1 MYFVISENT
10 CTFVVANYLQGN
22 EAFLSEPP
30 MWLMASVYI
39 LQTQHRRV
47 MLRSFQRL
55 RTYFESKQPILTV
68 LLKWTFI
75 SIIVAICVG
84 CSSAIFLHALHW
96 VTDVRE
102 ANFHIIYFLPLAG
115 LLIGYTFHRWG
126 KEIESG
132 NNLIIDNIHKPK
144 KVIPFRMAPFILLGT
159 VITHLFGG
167 SAGREGTAIQMGGT
181 IADQFTKLF
190 RLSKENRKIILIAG
204 MSAGFGSVFGT
215 PFAGAIFGLEVYSI
229 GRLKYNAL
237 FPAFIASII
246 ADYITRQ
253 LGVHHTHYVI
263 GTVPDANIQLI
274 GLAIIAGIAFGLAAL
289 LFAKSTHHINLF
301 SKKHIKSAPLRPV
314 IGGVIIIVAALA
326 LGTTKYLGLG
336 IPGIVE
342 SFGTQQ
348 APWVFFL
355 KLAFTA
361 VTLGFGFKGGEVTP
375 LFFMGAALGSALSLI
390 LPLPVGL
397 LAAMGFVAVF
407 AGASNTPLASS
418 IMAIELFGVECAAY
432 VAIACIVAYLISG
445 HNGIYASQM
454 VGAPKTPKYNGD
466 ANKRLKEL

>member
-1 MYFVISENT
+1 MKKTHKLKSYIRQKQPTLLTMSQWTLISL
-10 CTFVVANYLQGN
+10 VVA
-22 EAFLSEPP
+22 
-30 MWLMASVYI
+30 V
-39 LQTQHRRV
+39 
-47 MLRSFQRL
+47 
-55 RTYFESKQPILTV
+55 
-68 LLKWTFI
+68 
-75 SIIVAICVG
+75 CVG
-84 CSSAIFLHALHW
+84 ISSAVFLHALHW
-96 VTDVRE
+96 ATDVRE
-102 ANFHIIYFLPLAG
+102 ANFKIIYLLPVAG
-115 LLIGYTFHRWG
+115 LFIGFAFYKWG

-167 SAGREGTAIQMGGT
+167 SAGREGTAIQMGGA

-190 RLSKENRKIILIAG
+190 RLTKENRKIILVAG

-229 GRLKYNAL
+229 GKIKYNAL
-237 FPAFIASII
+237 FPAFIAAIS

-253 LGVHHTHYVI
+253 LGIHHTHYVL
-263 GTVPDANIQLI
+263 GHVPDANIQFI
-274 GLAIIAGIAFGLAAL
+274 ALAIIAGIAFGLSAL
-289 LFAKSTHHINLF
+289 LFAKGTHHINTF
-301 SKKHIKSAPLRPV
+301 SKRIISKPYLRPV
-314 IGGVIIIVAALA
+314 VGGVIIIIATTL

-336 IPGIVE
+336 IPSIVE
-342 SFGTQQ
+342 SFELQQ
-348 APWVFFL
+348 APWVFIL
-355 KLAFTA
+355 KIVFTA

-375 LFFMGAALGSALSLI
+375 LFFIGAALGSALSFV

-418 IMAIELFGVECAAY
+418 IMAIELFGAECAPY
-432 VAIACIVAYLISG
+432 VAIACIVSYLISG
-445 HNGIYASQM
+445 HNGIYASQL
-454 VGAPKTPKYNGD
+454 VGAPKTQYYNDD

>member
-1 MYFVISENT
+1 MRKS
-10 CTFVVANYLQGN
+10 
-22 EAFLSEPP
+22 FLHIKKQLVE
-30 MWLMASVYI
+30 
-39 LQTQHRRV
+39 
-47 MLRSFQRL
+47 
-55 RTYFESKQPILTV
+55 KQPALANLIH
-68 LLKWTFI
+68 WSFI
-75 SIIVAICVG
+75 SIIVAVCVG
-84 CSSAIFLHALHW
+84 ISSAVFLHALHW

-102 ANFHIIYFLPLAG
+102 ANFRIIYFLPLAG
-115 LLIGYTFHRWG
+115 LLIGYVFYRWG

-190 RLSKENRKIILIAG
+190 RLSKNNRKIILIAG

-229 GRLKYNAL
+229 GKLKYNAL

-246 ADYITRQ
+246 ADYITQ
-253 LGVHHTHYVI
+253 LLGVHHTHYML
-263 GTVPDANIQLI
+263 GAVPDANIQLI
-274 GLAIIAGIAFGLAAL
+274 GLAIVAGIAFGLTAL

-301 SKKHIKSAPLRPV
+301 SKKHIKAPYLRPV
-314 IGGVIIIVAALA
+314 VGGIIIVAAALA

-342 SFGTQQ
+342 SFTVQQ

-361 VTLGFGFKGGEVTP
+361 ITLGFGFKGGEVTP
-375 LFFMGAALGSALSLI
+375 LFFIGAALGSALSLI

-418 IMAIELFGVECAAY
+418 IMAIELFGVESAAY

-445 HNGIYASQM
+445 HNGIYASQR
-454 VGAPKTPKYNGD
+454 VGAPKTPYHHSD
-466 ANKRLKEL
+466 ENKQLKEL

>member
-1 MYFVISENT
+1 
-10 CTFVVANYLQGN
+10 
-22 EAFLSEPP
+22 
-30 MWLMASVYI
+30 
-39 LQTQHRRV
+39 
-47 MLRSFQRL
+47 MLKSFQTFN
-55 RTYFESKQPILTV
+55 TYLNTKQAT
-68 LLKWTFI
+68 LLNLAKWTFV

-84 CSSAIFLHALHW
+84 LSSALFLHALHW

-102 ANFHIIYFLPLAG
+102 AHYPIVYFLPVAG
-115 LLIGYTFHRWG
+115 LLIGYAFYRWG
-126 KEIESG
+126 KDIESG
-132 NNLIIDNIHKPK
+132 NNLIIDNIHEPK

-190 RLSKENRKIILIAG
+190 RLSKNNRKIILIAG

-229 GRLKYNAL
+229 GKLKYNAL

-246 ADYITRQ
+246 ADYVTR
-253 LGVHHTHYVI
+253 LCGIHHTHYILGV
-263 GTVPDANIQLI
+263 VPDINIQFV
-274 GLAIIAGIAFGLAAL
+274 GVAIVAGIAFGLAAL
-289 LFAKSTHHINLF
+289 LFAKSTKHINLF
-301 SKKHIKSAPLRPV
+301 SKKIIKKPYLRPV
-314 IGGVIIIVAALA
+314 VGGVIIILAATA

-342 SFGTQQ
+342 SFTVQQ

-375 LFFMGAALGSALSLI
+375 LFFIGAALGSALSLV

-418 IMAIELFGVECAAY
+418 IMAIELFGVESAAY

-454 VGAPKTPKYNGD
+454 VGLPKVPFHEEDT
-466 ANKRLKEL
+466 NKRLNEL